1 MNNIKRF
8 PLTVLTVIAI
18 WILSLMPVKE
28 LHLENVDLSDKTAH
42 FLMYG
47 GLSLVACIEYLY
59 YRKRH
64 QEYAFASRKGLNLL
78 LRGLILPALMGG
90 LLELLQAYCTNG
102 NRSGDWL
109 DAVANCIGAILGY
122 TISLLICLVLRQK
135 R

>member
-1 MNNIKRF
+1 MKSIWRF
-8 PLTVLTVIAI
+8 PLTVLTVIVI

-47 GLSLVACIEYLY
+47 GLSLVACLEYLF

-64 QEYAFASRKGLNLL
+64 EDFASRSKLGLNLL

-90 LLELLQAYCTNG
+90 LLEVLQAYCTNG
-102 NRSGDWL
+102 NRSGEVL
-109 DAVANCIGAILGY
+109 DAVANCIGATLGY
-122 TISLLICLVLRQK
+122 VLSLVSLKILK
-135 R
+135 FK

>member
-1 MNNIKRF
+1 MQYIKRF
-8 PLTVLTVIAI
+8 PLTTLTVIAI

-28 LHLENVDLSDKTAH
+28 LHLEDIDLSDKTAH

-47 GLSLVACIEYLY
+47 GLSLVACLEYLY

-64 QEYAFASRKGLNLL
+64 QDYASASKLGLNLL

-109 DAVANCIGAILGY
+109 DAVANSIGAILGY
-122 TISLLICLVLRQK
+122 ILSLVSTLFIK
-135 R
+135 DK